1 MGRARARAG
10 EEPTARRE
18 HERCREGDGGSQ
30 MGRAGERGACSR
42 EGPTEKGS
50 RINAEGQ
57 RERER
62 LRQRERERLRQRG
75 TSEVNRWVRS
85 MNEGRKKKGFERQKE

>member
-1 MGRARARAG
+1 
-10 EEPTARRE
+10 
-18 HERCREGDGGSQ
+18 

-50 RINAEGQ
+50 GINAEGQ

-62 LRQRERERLRQRG
+62 LRQRG
-75 TSEVNRWVRS
+75 TLEVNRWVRS

>member
-62 LRQRERERLRQRG
+62 LRQRG